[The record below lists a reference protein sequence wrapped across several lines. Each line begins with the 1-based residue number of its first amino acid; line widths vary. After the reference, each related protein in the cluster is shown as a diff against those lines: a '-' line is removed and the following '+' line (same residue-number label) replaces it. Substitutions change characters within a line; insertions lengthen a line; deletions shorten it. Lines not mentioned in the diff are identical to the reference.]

1 MAVRDALSLAKQV
14 LRSGAAQVVGS
25 LGVLVASG
33 VTGSL
38 NVVLGYAGAD
48 PLSFA
53 LWSALAFLLGAFAW
67 QVVDEVRMRPSKRRK
82 LLKMRLSGL
91 SEKELGIVRDIVCAS
106 GEFYL
111 KVDDPSVDKLAKT
124 GAIRIHDGVYEPPDK
139 WPFTLDD
146 SLRALVV
153 EFPDALTEAL
163 SGARKA
169 RGRLSEPE

>member
-1 MAVRDALSLAKQV
+1 MATKDVLALAKQT
-14 LRSGAAQVVGS
+14 LKSGSVQVVGS

-53 LWSALAFLLGAFAW
+53 LWSALAFLLGAFVW
-67 QVVDEVRMRPSKRRK
+67 QVVDEVRMRPSKRRR

-91 SEKELGIVRDIVCAS
+91 SAKELGIVRDLVCAS
-106 GEFYL
+106 GEVYL
-111 KVDDPSVDKLAKT
+111 KVDDPAVDKLAKA
-124 GAIRIHDGVYEPPDK
+124 GAVRIHDGIYAPPDK

-153 EFPDALTEAL
+153 EFPDALADAL
-163 SGARKA
+163 SDARKT